1 MIGGLLPDGRIGREL
16 SLVVTT
22 GALAS
27 VTLSLGVPLLS
38 IVLDRHGVEPA
49 AIGLNTALGGVGSLL
64 AVPFAER
71 IAHRLGAV
79 RTMRAALAL
88 ASVTLLLFP
97 LAVDL
102 LLWSLWRMVLG
113 AAGAV
118 LFIVSEAAINALAPP
133 DRRARILA
141 LYATAFSLGFAAGP
155 LLLALTGSEGFLPFL
170 VAAGFLLAAAL
181 PLRLVE
187 GVDGLLAGRGEVDL
201 PVAALVR
208 RAGLPLLGVLVY
220 GLLETSFFALLPV
233 YVLALDRP
241 EGLAALLLSVWIAG
255 NILLQLPIGRLADR
269 IGARRTLGLCA
280 GLSTLALLLLDPAV
294 RAGWAAW
301 PLLLLSG
308 GTMGAFYTSSL
319 VLVGERFRPA
329 ELVRAN
335 AAFVASFQLGLL
347 LGPTVVGATMG
358 ALGPETFGWPLA
370 LATLVLGMAVLRF
383 EARLDRV
390 ASAPI
395 LPGRSAPEDSQPWP
409 RPRPPSSSS

>member
-1 MIGGLLPDGRIGREL
+1 MGGLLPDGRIGREL

-49 AIGLNTALGGVGSLL
+49 AIGLNTALGGFGSLL

-79 RTMRAALAL
+79 RTMRAALAV
-88 ASVTLLLFP
+88 AAVTLLLFP
-97 LAVDL
+97 LAIDL
-102 LLWSLWRMVLG
+102 FLWSLWRMLFG

-118 LFIVSEAAINALAPP
+118 LFIVSEAAINALAPA
-133 DRRARILA
+133 DQRARILA

-170 VAAGFLLAAAL
+170 VAAGFLVAAAL

-187 GVDGLLAGRGEVDL
+187 GVDGLLAGRGELDL
-201 PVAALVR
+201 PVAVLVR

-220 GLLETSFFALLPV
+220 GLLETSFFSLLPV
-233 YVLALDRP
+233 YVLALGRP
-241 EGLAALLLSVWIAG
+241 EAVAALLLSVWIAG

-269 IGARRTLGLCA
+269 IGALRTLELCA

-294 RAGWAAW
+294 RAGWPAW
-301 PLLLLSG
+301 PLLLLGG
-308 GTMGAFYTSSL
+308 GTMGAFYTLSL

-335 AAFVASFQLGLL
+335 AALVASFQLGLL
-347 LGPTVVGATMG
+347 FGPTVVGATME
-358 ALGPETFGWPLA
+358 AIGPATFGWPLA
-370 LATLVLGMAVLRF
+370 CAASALGIALLRVA
-383 EARLDRV
+383 ARLDR
-390 ASAPI
+390 
-395 LPGRSAPEDSQPWP
+395 LPSPRMLPRRSAAEDCNPWP
-409 RPRPPSSSS
+409 RPPQP

>member
-1 MIGGLLPDGRIGREL
+1 MIAGLLPDGRIGREL
-16 SLVVTT
+16 LLVVTT

-49 AIGLNTALGGVGSLL
+49 AIGVNAALGGVGSLL

-88 ASVTLLLFP
+88 AAGTLLLFP

-102 LLWSLWRMVLG
+102 LLWSLWRMLLG

-118 LFIVSEAAINALAPP
+118 LFIVSEAAINALAPA

-187 GVDGLLAGRGEVDL
+187 GVDELLAGRSDVDL
-201 PVAALVR
+201 PVAVLVR

-233 YVLALDRP
+233 YVLALGRP
-241 EGLAALLLSVWIAG
+241 EATAALLLSVWIAG

-294 RAGWAAW
+294 RAGWPAW
-301 PLLLLSG
+301 PLLLLGG
-308 GTMGAFYTSSL
+308 GTMGAFYTLSL
-319 VLVGERFRPA
+319 VLVGERFRA
-329 ELVRAN
+329 SELVRAN

-347 LGPTVVGATMG
+347 LGPALVGATMG
-358 ALGPETFGWPLA
+358 AFGPGTFGWPLA
-370 LATLVLGMAVLRF
+370 CAASALGIAILRAV
-383 EARLDRV
+383 ARLDRV
-390 ASAPI
+390 PSAPI
-395 LPGRSAPEDSQPWP
+395 FAGRSAPEDSQPWP